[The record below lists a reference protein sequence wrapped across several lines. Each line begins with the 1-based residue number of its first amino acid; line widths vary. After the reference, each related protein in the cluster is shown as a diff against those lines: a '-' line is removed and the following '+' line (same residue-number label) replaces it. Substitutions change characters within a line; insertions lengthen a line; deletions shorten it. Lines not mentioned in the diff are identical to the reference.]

1 MGNKNLGFGDDGYD
15 GDVGQVDLF
24 GLDEFGQNPG
34 ADAIWGA
41 AVGVGLSTGT
51 SIALRALT
59 KSPTIHRWSEGIG
72 FLVGG
77 GVSGAMAAMEKTR
90 YAGWVGLMT
99 SFLSNGLRQVE
110 TILFPNDTAELL
122 ALTKRKLDVA
132 YGKLSDA
139 DKKTVDELKGAMPQ
153 LMAPVVEFAAPV
165 IETAGYLSSA
175 PPVNLMDNSHLGA
188 GAENVQLMGGPEIS
202 GLGAHFGA
210 TLFG

>member
-1 MGNKNLGFGDDGYD
+1 MGNKNLGFGDDGYE

-34 ADAIWGA
+34 VDGLWGA
-41 AVGVGLSTGT
+41 AIGAGLSTGT

-59 KSPTIHRWSEGIG
+59 KNPTVHKWSEGIG

-90 YAGWVGLMT
+90 YAGWTGLMT
-99 SFLSNGLRQVE
+99 AFLSNGLRQVE
-110 TILFPNDTAELL
+110 TLLFPDDAAQMMAAMQKKL
-122 ALTKRKLDVA
+122 AA
-132 YGKLSDA
+132 AMAKLSPEDQ
-139 DKKTVDELKGAMPQ
+139 KVINELKGAMPE

-165 IETAGYLSSA
+165 IETAGYLGSA

-188 GAENVQLMGGPEIS
+188 GAADVQLMGGPEIS

>member
-34 ADAIWGA
+34 VDGLWGA
-41 AVGVGLSTGT
+41 AIGAGLSTGT
-51 SIALRALT
+51 SIALRALV
-59 KSPTIHRWSEGIG
+59 KNPTVRKWSEGIG

-90 YAGWVGLMT
+90 YAGWTGLMT
-99 SFLSNGLRQVE
+99 AFLSNGLRQVE
-110 TILFPNDTAELL
+110 TLLFPDDAAEAMAL
-122 ALTKRKLDVA
+122 AQKKLDKVM
-132 YGKLSDA
+132 GLLSA
-139 DKKTVDELKGAMPQ
+139 EQKKMLEGAMPE
-153 LMAPVVEFAAPV
+153 LMAPVVEYGAPV
-165 IETAGYLSSA
+165 VETAGYLGSA

-188 GAENVQLMGGPEIS
+188 GAADVQLMGGPEIS